1 MQAAKQWGRGE
12 EMERST
18 FGIKLESQ
26 EEKVVDKLFLVF
38 SAEVEVLLEGLRY
51 VTMAL
56 WLVIF

>member
-1 MQAAKQWGRGE
+1 MQAAKQWGGGE

-38 SAEVEVLLEGLRY
+38 AAEGEVLLEGLRC
-51 VTMAL
+51 VKMAL